1 MFAVAACLVAAA
13 LGVGTTWAVAG
24 LRNRA
29 SADATFEPEIA
40 ARNVSILGGLAGF
53 AVTGVVLLV
62 GQASNLEKAG
72 VELTD
77 VLTMFVVAYLG
88 LLSASV
94 QLANVAHGVRTPFDL
109 AAGQYAIATISQ
121 YYIYVGWLALRPLFQ
136 AFGLTQVADVAGWLV
151 LIAVFAGFPVLA
163 TALIR
168 SGYARPSV
176 VAWMAVAGTA
186 IGVGYV
192 LAVHALVP
200 GGHVADGTHM
210 LTLAAFVPGV
220 VMHAVAGALPAL
232 ATQLR
237 IAAFLAD
244 RLHLIVLA
252 YAMSVI
258 VVLQLLLMSVLG
270 FA

>member
-1 MFAVAACLVAAA
+1 LFAVAACLIAVAVGVALTWAAA
-13 LGVGTTWAVAG
+13 GP
-24 LRNRA
+24 RNRA
-29 SADATFEPEIA
+29 IADTTFEPEIA

-62 GQASNLEKAG
+62 GQASNLQKSG

-94 QLANVAHGVRTPFDL
+94 QLANVAHGVRAPFDL
-109 AAGQYAIATISQ
+109 AAAQYAIATTSQ

-136 AFGLTQVADVAGWLV
+136 AFGLTQVADVSGWLV
-151 LIAVFAGFPVLA
+151 LIAVFAGYPVLA

-168 SGYARPSV
+168 SGYARPIV
-176 VAWMAVAGTA
+176 VAWMALVGVAAGA
-186 IGVGYV
+186 GYI
-192 LAVHALVP
+192 LAVHVLVP
-200 GGHVADGTHM
+200 GGHVADGTHI
-210 LTLAAFVPGV
+210 LTLATFVPGV
-220 VMHAVAGALPAL
+220 VMHALAGALPAL
-232 ATQLR
+232 ATQSR
-237 IAAFLAD
+237 IAALLGE

-252 YAMSVI
+252 YATSVI
-258 VVLQLLLMSVLG
+258 VVLQLLLVTVLG